1 MVKKPMDE
9 DRIRRKEIL
18 EQKKAARK
26 ATKEK
31 EDTAEAERRTTLET
45 TVHQDVHPT
54 FSSSVDDHGA
64 SLITVTSKDVD
75 VWKISFLDLP
85 LDAIHLVCSMLCVN
99 DLGRLR
105 MVYDSNHSNRS
116 HPSSTTSR
124 SGSSSN
130 GSGNGDFHHFLY
142 TARTSYLLSRLCT
155 TTHHPSRDLP
165 STRLCTSEQEA
176 RTLLDDIWEMTCHNN
191 NSNSTGDHSKPN
203 SSTKKSSLQKQ
214 EDEDEIQKVQH
225 FLCYIRFIEEMVT
238 GYATLQ
244 RSRNTTLT
252 RSSSKDPTTQHIPTI
267 TLPKF
272 VHGRFVSVSPEHSIV
287 RMGGTMIKNR
297 NGNCSGITTWG
308 VGKRGQLGHH
318 QRADLRHPT
327 RLRYGIGYSTRP
339 DLRIV
344 QVSAGGGLVRVAHT
358 LLLTSTGRV
367 LSFGT
372 GQYGALGHGYN
383 AAKQLP
389 DYLKPTFIDALSN
402 VTCTCV
408 AAGELHSAA
417 VTVDGD
423 VYTWGDGFCGQ
434 LGHGDKRPIT
444 LPKQVTTGGMDDE
457 CISNITCGSRHTIA
471 ITEDGECYSWGLGH
485 FGVLGRSFT
494 PFEYDADTAVDVFAT
509 TTRAMNGNE
518 TLPQHPF
525 IPPARDASA
534 ELAAHLDLIANLTL
548 DDSSD
553 QCIPKLVDSLHGI
566 QLVGASAGHRHS
578 LFLDSN
584 GYLYSCGAGSSGCL
598 GHGTTESCMY
608 PCRIIAL
615 NDDDE
620 TDILFRQMS
629 AGVDI
634 SMAVSTIGTVYAW
647 GKTEGGRIG
656 LGMAKSQITKPR
668 RVYLNDT
675 INPTNASLPQSNV
688 SSEIHNVENDSI
700 KYKAVDV
707 ECGYVHSI
715 IVALNGT
722 TYICG
727 GVGIDG
733 EDDGQ
738 RQQQASQEAGDNNV
752 IRDGTF
758 PSSTPEMSTDGRPKQ
773 IPDIVIWQPLPEPKD
788 EIVKKERWQ
797 KLGKYEVKGRTK
809 MA

>member
-1 MVKKPMDE
+1 MILIFNQKHSMILL
-9 DRIRRKEIL
+9 RILIDKHKI
-18 EQKKAARK
+18 
-26 ATKEK
+26 
-31 EDTAEAERRTTLET
+31 
-45 TVHQDVHPT
+45 HQ
-54 FSSSVDDHGA
+54 
-64 SLITVTSKDVD
+64 
-75 VWKISFLDLP
+75 
-85 LDAIHLVCSMLCVN
+85 
-99 DLGRLR
+99 
-105 MVYDSNHSNRS
+105 
-116 HPSSTTSR
+116 
-124 SGSSSN
+124 
-130 GSGNGDFHHFLY
+130 
-142 TARTSYLLSRLCT
+142 
-155 TTHHPSRDLP
+155 
-165 STRLCTSEQEA
+165 
-176 RTLLDDIWEMTCHNN
+176 
-191 NSNSTGDHSKPN
+191 
-203 SSTKKSSLQKQ
+203 
-214 EDEDEIQKVQH
+214 
-225 FLCYIRFIEEMVT
+225 FLCYLRFIEESVT
-238 GYATLQ
+238 GYATLKH
-244 RSRNTTLT
+244 RSHTSMTNHTT
-252 RSSSKDPTTQHIPTI
+252 TTTTI
-267 TLPKF
+267 QLPKF
-272 VHGRFVSVSPEHSIV
+272 VHGRFVSISPEHSVV
-287 RMGGTMIKNR
+287 RMGGTLHNDR
-297 NGNCSGITTWG
+297 NGNCSGVATWG
-308 VGKRGQLGHH
+308 VGKRGQLGHN
-318 QRADLRHPT
+318 QRRDLRYPT
-327 RLRYGIGYSTRP
+327 RLRYGIGYSSNCHPSSP

-389 DYLKPTFIDALSN
+389 DCLKPTFIDALSH

-417 VTVDGD
+417 ITVDGD

-444 LPKQVTTGGMDDE
+444 VPKQVTSGGIDDE

-471 ITEDGECYSWGLGH
+471 ITEDGECYTWGLGH
-485 FGVLGRSFT
+485 FGVLGRSYT
-494 PFEYDADTAVDVFAT
+494 AFEYDADTAIDAFAT
-509 TTRAMNGNE
+509 TAARAANGGVLIDDAMQRLTLNGNE
-518 TLPQHPF
+518 DATLVQLPI
-525 IPPARDASA
+525 IPPVRDIAG

-553 QCIPKLVDSLHGI
+553 QCMPKIVDSLKGI
-566 QLVGASAGHRHS
+566 KLIGASAGHRHS

-598 GHGTTESCMY
+598 GHGNTESCMY
-608 PCRIIAL
+608 PCRIVAL
-615 NDDDE
+615 NDDDDDE

-634 SMAVSTIGTVYAW
+634 SMAVSNVGTVYAW

-675 INPTNASLPQSNV
+675 INASTTSV
-688 SSEIHNVENDSI
+688 SSSKSSLESQHLENDSV

-727 GVGIDG
+727 GVGVDG

-738 RQQQASQEAGDNNV
+738 RQEESPQNMDDHDIVGYGVESTS
-752 IRDGTF
+752 GT
-758 PSSTPEMSTDGRPKQ
+758 PPQMSTDGRPKQ
-773 IPDIVIWQPLPEPKD
+773 IPGIIIWQSLPEPKD
-788 EIVKKERWQ
+788 EVVKKERWQ
-797 KLGKYEVKGRTK
+797 KMGKYEVKGRSK
-809 MA
+809 MS

>member
-1 MVKKPMDE
+1 MVKKPIDE
-9 DRIRRKEIL
+9 DRLRRKELL

-26 ATKEK
+26 AAKE
-31 EDTAEAERRTTLET
+31 EEEEERLAAAARAATNST
-45 TVHQDVHPT
+45 TVTTTTNAAEDATAIETNDSHSGGP
-54 FSSSVDDHGA
+54 SS
-64 SLITVTSKDVD
+64 LR
-75 VWKISFLDLP
+75 LMDLP
-85 LDAIHLVCSMLCVN
+85 LDAIHLVFSMLCVK

-105 MVYDSNHSNRS
+105 MVYHHRNSNSNNNHQHSQ
-116 HPSSTTSR
+116 
-124 SGSSSN
+124 
-130 GSGNGDFHHFLY
+130 FHHYLV
-142 TARTSYLLSRLCT
+142 TSRTSYLLSRLWMGKMTQLCT
-155 TTHHPSRDLP
+155 T
-165 STRLCTSEQEA
+165 EQEA
-176 RTLLDDIWEMTCHNN
+176 RTLLEEIEN
-191 NSNSTGDHSKPN
+191 HSSSHQSSLLSSPPN
-203 SSTKKSSLQKQ
+203 KKKSTHE
-214 EDEDEIQKVQH
+214 EDIQNFFCYVR
-225 FLCYIRFIEEMVT
+225 FLEEMVT
-238 GYATLQ
+238 GYATL
-244 RSRNTTLT
+244 RRTL
-252 RSSSKDPTTQHIPTI
+252 PQQHPSITNHSTTI

-272 VHGRFVSVSPEHSIV
+272 VHGRFVSISPEHSVI
-287 RMGGTMIKNR
+287 RLGGQLTNPH
-297 NGNCSGITTWG
+297 GNCSGVATWG

-318 QRADLRHPT
+318 LRADVRHPT
-327 RLRYGIGYSTRP
+327 RLRYGIGYGP
-339 DLRIV
+339 NVRIV
-344 QVSAGGGLVRVAHT
+344 QVAAGGGLVRVAHT

-389 DYLKPTFIDALSN
+389 DCLKPTFIEALSQ
-402 VTCTCV
+402 VTCTSV

-444 LPKQVTTGGMDDE
+444 VPKQVTTGGLDDE
-457 CISNITCGSRHTIA
+457 CIANVTCGSRHTIA
-471 ITEDGECYSWGLGH
+471 ITEDGECYTWGLGH

-494 PFEYDADTAVDVFAT
+494 PFEYDADTAVHAFAT
-509 TTRAMNGNE
+509 ATTNGNNDPLDHAMQRL
-518 TLPQHPF
+518 TVNANGDPQ
-525 IPPARDASA
+525 PPTVPPVRDTAA

-553 QCIPKLVDSLHGI
+553 QCIPKIVDSLQGI

-578 LFLDSN
+578 LFLDTK
-584 GYLYSCGAGSSGCL
+584 GYLYSCGAGGSGCL
-598 GHGTTESCMY
+598 GHGNTESCMY
-608 PCRIIAL
+608 PCRIVAM

-620 TDILFRQMS
+620 TDIVFRQMS

-634 SMAVSTIGTVYAW
+634 SMAVSNVGAVYAW

-656 LGMAKSQITKPR
+656 MGMAKSQITKPR

-675 INPTNASLPQSNV
+675 TKPTVTTSASSKG
-688 SSEIHNVENDSI
+688 STESKNVENDSV

-738 RQQQASQEAGDNNV
+738 RQQE
-752 IRDGTF
+752 
-758 PSSTPEMSTDGRPKQ
+758 PSHEMEDQDDVENGAESSNGSTPQMSTDGRPKQ
-773 IPDIVIWQPLPEPKD
+773 ISDVVIWQPLPEPKD

-797 KLGKYEVKGRTK
+797 KLGKYEVKGRSK
-809 MA
+809 MS

>member
-1 MVKKPMDE
+1 MVKKPIDE
-9 DRIRRKEIL
+9 DRLRRKELL

-26 ATKEK
+26 AAKEEEEERVNAAAK
-31 EDTAEAERRTTLET
+31 AATVHTTTTLSDTGHSFATAEHET
-45 TVHQDVHPT
+45 HSGRP
-54 FSSSVDDHGA
+54 
-64 SLITVTSKDVD
+64 SLM
-75 VWKISFLDLP
+75 DLP
-85 LDAIHLVCSMLCVN
+85 LDAIHLVFSMLCVN

-105 MVYDSNHSNRS
+105 MVHHKHSQ
-116 HPSSTTSR
+116 
-124 SGSSSN
+124 
-130 GSGNGDFHHFLY
+130 FHHYLV
-142 TARTSYLLSRLCT
+142 TSRTSYLLSRLWTSSCGHSSTGTTQLCT
-155 TTHHPSRDLP
+155 T
-165 STRLCTSEQEA
+165 EQEA
-176 RTLLDDIWEMTCHNN
+176 RTLLDELWDHHHPSNQTSQPPKKTKSPNETHHHDIPQFFCYVRFLE
-191 NSNSTGDHSKPN
+191 
-203 SSTKKSSLQKQ
+203 
-214 EDEDEIQKVQH
+214 EI
-225 FLCYIRFIEEMVT
+225 VT
-238 GYATLQ
+238 GYATVRRTLYHPITT
-244 RSRNTTLT
+244 NTN
-252 RSSSKDPTTQHIPTI
+252 TI
-267 TLPKF
+267 ALPKF
-272 VHGRFVSVSPEHSIV
+272 VHGRFVSISPEHSVI
-287 RMGGTMIKNR
+287 RLGGLLTNPH
-297 NGNCSGITTWG
+297 GNCAGIATWG
-308 VGKRGQLGHH
+308 VGKRGQLGHAV
-318 QRADLRHPT
+318 RADVRHPT
-327 RLRYGIGYSTRP
+327 RLRYGMGYRP
-339 DLRIV
+339 SLRIV
-344 QVSAGGGLVRVAHT
+344 QVAAGGGLVRVAHT

-389 DYLKPTFIDALSN
+389 DCLKPTFIEALSQ
-402 VTCTCV
+402 VTCTSV

-417 VTVDGD
+417 ITVDGD

-444 LPKQVTTGGMDDE
+444 VPKQVTTGGLDDE

-471 ITEDGECYSWGLGH
+471 ITEDGECYTWGLGH

-494 PFEYDADTAVDVFAT
+494 PFEYDADTAVHAFAT
-509 TTRAMNGNE
+509 ATTNGNNDP
-518 TLPQHPF
+518 LDHAIQRLALNANGDPQHPT
-525 IPPARDASA
+525 IPPVRDRAA

-553 QCIPKLVDSLHGI
+553 QCIPKIVDSLQGI

-578 LFLDSN
+578 LFLDTN
-584 GYLYSCGAGSSGCL
+584 GYLYSCGAGGSGCL
-598 GHGTTESCMY
+598 GHGNTESCMY
-608 PCRIIAL
+608 PCRIVAL

-620 TDILFRQMS
+620 TDIVFRQMS

-634 SMAVSTIGTVYAW
+634 SMAVSNVGAVYAW

-675 INPTNASLPQSNV
+675 TKPTVPTAASSKG
-688 SSEIHNVENDSI
+688 SIESKNVENDAV

-727 GVGIDG
+727 GVGIEG

-738 RQQQASQEAGDNNV
+738 RQQQPPQEVEDHDYMEN
-752 IRDGTF
+752 GTE
-758 PSSTPEMSTDGRPKQ
+758 SSNGSSPQMSTDGRPKQ
-773 IPDIVIWQPLPEPKD
+773 IPDVVIWQPLPEPKD

-797 KLGKYEVKGRTK
+797 KLGKYEVKGRSK
-809 MA
+809 MP